1 MSVEENLI
9 TNVLTGKMTINTACG
24 STSQIITTCFAL
36 GRFEDLPEPYQ
47 AKRDAWDRLDMRQRS
62 IVRKYNPTFR
72 GQQWDGPSVY
82 GSGHY

>member
-1 MSVEENLI
+1 MSAEENLI
-9 TNVLTGKMTINTACG
+9 TNVLAGIMTMSIACG
-24 STSQIITTCFAL
+24 STSEIVTACLAL

-47 AKRDAWDRLDMRQRS
+47 AKRDAWERLDMRQRT
-62 IVRKYNPTFR
+62 IVRKYNSTFR